1 MTILEHVGLATNRLV
16 SAGLARDLA
25 ALDAEVLARHVL
37 GWSRATYLG
46 HRQDNPPVAFA
57 ARYGAMVDRREGREP
72 VALITG
78 QREFWGLEFEV
89 TPNVL
94 TPRPETELI
103 VEEALGL
110 VGSRAAPVHIADVG
124 TGSGCLAVAL
134 ASELPAARVTG
145 TDVSKAALAV
155 AQRNAACHGVD
166 ARMTWVQTMFLDD
179 VAGTPDLIVAN
190 PPYIAQAEIARLPPE
205 VRDFEPRVALAG
217 GHDGLDTVRSL
228 LVTAANR
235 LAPGGHLVV
244 ELGVGQAET
253 VQRLVGPRSPLAL
266 VRVRDDL
273 QGIPRTAV
281 IRHA

>member
-145 TDVSKAALAV
+145 HGRLEGSPGGCSTQRRVPRRGRPDDVGADDVSRRRSWHSRPDRGQSAVHRSGRDREAASRGAGLRTARRASRWSATASTPFGVCWSPRPTGWPPVVTSLSSLAS
-155 AQRNAACHGVD
+155 D
-166 ARMTWVQTMFLDD
+166 
-179 VAGTPDLIVAN
+179 
-190 PPYIAQAEIARLPPE
+190 RL
-205 VRDFEPRVALAG
+205 RQSNG
-217 GHDGLDTVRSL
+217 W
-228 LVTAANR
+228 LV
-235 LAPGGHLVV
+235 P
-244 ELGVGQAET
+244 
-253 VQRLVGPRSPLAL
+253 GPRLRSSGSGTTCKASLGP
-266 VRVRDDL
+266 
-273 QGIPRTAV
+273 Q
-281 IRHA
+281 